1 MYYFPFLTYNLSTKG
16 SLNFQTTFD
25 CMEFIG
31 CEKFVPAER
40 RTRMLVQIELTP
52 AQTQALTKLEK
63 EAGESRSALPSKA
76 LDSLAGI

>member
-1 MYYFPFLTYNLSTKG
+1 
-16 SLNFQTTFD
+16 
-25 CMEFIG
+25 MEFIG
-31 CEKFVPAER
+31 CEKFAPAER
-40 RTRMLVQIELTP
+40 RTRMLIQIELTP